1 MRDNNYR
8 VLWLFLELQMG
19 NILSKDEKTIG
30 PNNDRSGRF
39 AIYYAP
45 TPFSELHSLG
55 STWLGRDSASGKIIE
70 QPSISGIASERLSK
84 LTKRARHYGFH
95 ATLKPPFQLKH
106 GTSLTLLKH
115 ALRRVCED
123 VSPFYIKLDVSTLG
137 KFFALML
144 SKPNPKIQSLAEIMV
159 REIDAFREPLT
170 KEELAIRRS
179 KGLTPSQDKNL
190 IKWGY
195 PYVFSEFRFHMTLTA
210 KIQLSEEQAI
220 IHDAIQRHFSKSL
233 KKRIKIES
241 ACLFHQTNRQA
252 PFFLVDQFK
261 LGLK

>member
-1 MRDNNYR
+1 MRDNYYR
-8 VLWLFLELQMG
+8 VLRLFLELQMG

-45 TPFSELHSLG
+45 TPFTELHSLG

-70 QPSISGIASERLSK
+70 QPAISGIASERFFE
-84 LTKRARHYGFH
+84 LTKSARHYGFH

-106 GTSLTLLKH
+106 ETSLTLLKH
-115 ALRRVCED
+115 ALRRVCGD
-123 VSPFYIKLDVSTLG
+123 TSPFYIKLDVSTLD

-159 REIDAFREPLT
+159 REIDAFREPLS
-170 KEELAIRRS
+170 KEELLIRRS
-179 KGLTPSQDKNL
+179 KCLTPSQDENL

-210 KIQLSEEQAI
+210 KIQLSKEQAI
-220 IHDAIQRHFSKSL
+220 IYDAIQKHFSKSL
-233 KKRIKIES
+233 KKRIKIEY

>member
-1 MRDNNYR
+1 
-8 VLWLFLELQMG
+8 MG
-19 NILSKDEKTIG
+19 NKLNKDEKTIA
-30 PNNDRSGRF
+30 PHNDRSGRF

-55 STWLGRDSASGKIIE
+55 STWLGRDSTSGKIIE
-70 QPSISGIASERLSK
+70 QPSISGIASERLSE

-123 VSPFYIKLDVSTLG
+123 ISPFYIKLDVSTLG

-159 REIDAFREPLT
+159 REIDAFRKPLT
-170 KEELAIRRS
+170 KEELTIRRS
-179 KGLTPSQDKNL
+179 KGLTRSQDENL

-195 PYVFSEFRFHMTLTA
+195 PYVFSEFRFHIPLTG
-210 KIQLSEEQAI
+210 KIQLSKEQAI

-233 KKRIKIES
+233 KKRIKIEY
-241 ACLFHQTNRQA
+241 ACLFHQINRQA